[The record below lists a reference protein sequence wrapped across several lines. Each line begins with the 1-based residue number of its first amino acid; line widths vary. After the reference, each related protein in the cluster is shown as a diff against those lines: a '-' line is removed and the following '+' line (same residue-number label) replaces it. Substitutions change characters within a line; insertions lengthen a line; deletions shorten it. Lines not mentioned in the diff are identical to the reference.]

1 MPEITQQLKT
11 ALADRYVV
19 ERELGAG
26 GMATVYLAHDVKH
39 ERKVALKVLRPEL
52 AAVIGAERFLA
63 EIKVTANLQH
73 PHILPL
79 HDSGEAGSF
88 LYYVMP
94 YVEGETL
101 RDKLD
106 REKQLGIEE
115 AVEITR
121 SVAAALDYAHRHDV
135 IHRDIKP
142 ENILIHDGQPTVADF
157 GIALAV
163 SHAGGA
169 RLTETGLSIGTPHYM
184 SPEQAMGDRELD
196 ARSDV
201 YSLGAMLYEMLTGDP
216 PYTGS
221 TAQAI
226 VAKVLTEKAPL
237 ATVARPT
244 TPPHVAG
251 AIQKALE
258 KLPADR
264 FGSAADFAEVLIRPG
279 AMASLAVTA
288 ADTAVATPQPAL
300 DRRFIT
306 AAAVAVLAIVAA
318 LWGWLGRADAAPG
331 RVARHLVVLA
341 DSVGLRS
348 GANGPMFAMSPDG
361 SRVVFVSDEGEGMLW
376 VRRMDDVRPQPLLG
390 TEGAGWP
397 TFSPDGRWIAF
408 IRGNRLEKIRTDG
421 GATVTLAD
429 SANNAIG
436 GIAWLDSDSLVFVD
450 VGFGL
455 RKVSA
460 AGGALSEW
468 LTPATGRGEVMPT
481 PLPGSR
487 GVIYLSCT
495 SNCVDAEIR
504 VLDFQSGQVR
514 LLATNTLRAWYL
526 PTGHVLFVRR
536 DGAALA
542 APFDL
547 STLELT
553 GTPVPVFENVEI
565 LTLYPQLAV
574 SDNGT
579 LLYTSGASA
588 SALQLSVVRVDRT
601 GQVVQI
607 DTTWRGPFNSFS
619 LSPDGRSLAVGTET
633 GTSRDIWIKQ
643 LDHGPFT
650 RLTFSG
656 QDRRPTWSPDGRMV
670 AFVRDTLTGGDVY
683 GKQADG
689 SGPDM
694 VLASTERL
702 IQAVEWSADGNWLIL
717 RTDNADEGR
726 GDILGVHLAGD
737 NEVVPLVTSP
747 YEELQ
752 PALSPDIRWIAYVSN
767 ESGQQEVYVRPFP
780 ETASGRWQISI
791 NGGTH
796 PRWAPDG
803 RELYYL
809 LPDRTLMAARIDAG
823 ATFTV
828 LDREPLFALDQSIA
842 TDAWHT
848 SYELTPDGRQFVFI
862 SAPAMV
868 AGAESGGRLVLVE
881 NWFTELKER
890 LGS

>member
-1 MPEITQQLKT
+1 MTELTQQLRT

-39 ERKVALKVLRPEL
+39 DRKVALKVLRPEL

-79 HDSGEAGSF
+79 HDSGEASSF

-101 RDKLD
+101 REKLD

-251 AIQKALE
+251 AVQKALE

-264 FGSAADFAEVLIRPG
+264 FSSAADFSEVLIRPG

-288 ADTAVATPQPAL
+288 ADTAVAAPQPVL
-300 DRRFIT
+300 DRRFIA
-306 AAAVAVLAIVAA
+306 AAAVAVLAVAAA
-318 LWGWLGRADAAPG
+318 LWGWLGRPDGAPS

-348 GANGPMFAMSPDG
+348 GVNGDMFAMSPDG
-361 SRVVFVSDEGEGMLW
+361 SRIVFVSDDGTGQLW
-376 VRRMDDVRPQPLLG
+376 VRRLDDVRPQPLLG
-390 TEGAGWP
+390 TEGARWP

-408 IRGNRLEKIRTDG
+408 IRGTRLEKIRIDG
-421 GATVTLAD
+421 GATITLAD
-429 SANNAIG
+429 SANISFG
-436 GIAWLDSDSLVFVD
+436 GSAWLDNDTILFSDLA
-450 VGFGL
+450 FGL

-460 AGGALSEW
+460 AGGAVSNN
-468 LTPATGRGEVMPT
+468 LTPLTGRGEIMPT

-504 VLDFQSGQVR
+504 VLDLESGEVR
-514 LLATNTLRAWYL
+514 MLFANALRGWYL

-547 STLELT
+547 SSLELES
-553 GTPVPVFENVEI
+553 TPVPVFDGVEV
-565 LTLYPQLAV
+565 LTLFPQLAF
-574 SDNGT
+574 SDDGT
-579 LLYTSGASA
+579 LLYMTGSSA
-588 SALQLSVVRVDRT
+588 SALSLGVMRVDRT
-601 GQVVQI
+601 GQVTEI
-607 DTTWRGPFNSFS
+607 DSAWTGPFNSFAVG
-619 LSPDGRSLAVGTET
+619 PDGRSLAVGTET

-643 LDHGPFT
+643 LDRGPFT

-656 QDRRPTWSPDGRMV
+656 QDRRPSWSPDGRIV
-670 AFVRDTLTGGDVY
+670 AFIRDTLTGGDVY

-689 SGPDM
+689 SGPDT
-694 VLASTERL
+694 VLASTERM
-702 IQAVEWSADGNWLIL
+702 IQAVEWSADGAWLIL

-726 GDILGVHLAGD
+726 GDILGVNLAGD
-737 NEVVPLVTSP
+737 NVVVPLVTSP
-747 YEELQ
+747 YEELH
-752 PALSPDIRWIAYVSN
+752 PALSPDSRWIAYTSS

-780 ETASGRWQISI
+780 ETARGRWQISI
-791 NGGTH
+791 SGGTH
-796 PRWAPDG
+796 PRWAPNG
-803 RELYYL
+803 REIYYL
-809 LPDRTLMAARIDAG
+809 SPDRNMMVARIDAG
-823 ATFTV
+823 TMFAV
-828 LDREPLFALDQSIA
+828 LDRAPLFALDQAIGI
-842 TDAWHT
+842 DAWHT
-848 SYELTPDGRQFVFI
+848 SYEPTPDGRGFLFI
-862 SAPAMV
+862 ATPARITGG
-868 AGAESGGRLVLVE
+868 AGGGRLVLVD

-890 LGS
+890 LGN